1 MEVAVSVEAQLSVEG
16 IAPAAPFLSSV
27 EGAVL
32 VEGPLF
38 TIISTHRDC
47 VEGTAQRRGG
57 RGSGESAKKIKKCC
71 ENFSQL

>member
-47 VEGTAQRRGG
+47 VERSWDANL
-57 RGSGESAKKIKKCC
+57 AKCRTYEKTQ
-71 ENFSQL
+71 FPSSM